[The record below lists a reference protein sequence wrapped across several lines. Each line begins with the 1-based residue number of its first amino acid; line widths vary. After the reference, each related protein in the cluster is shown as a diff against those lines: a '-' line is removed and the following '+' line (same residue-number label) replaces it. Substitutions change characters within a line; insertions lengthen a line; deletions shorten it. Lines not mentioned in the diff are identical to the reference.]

1 MERPCEKQDK
11 VNDFVNSFNQFSA
24 EFPDLRKDD
33 QTKEEL
39 LNRLEQ
45 LSNTLWDITE
55 RRKDESIEQIRK
67 MSQGGWSDMEMRSV
81 CRNMASLIEIEIKK
95 FETVYKIVMQAE
107 PPVEL
112 DAEIITKKLLDRQVP
127 TFDGDK
133 MISPIFEQVLG
144 SLLSK
149 LDDLVDKNPIVA
161 QIWEDPQ
168 GIVPQ
173 KEK

>member
-1 MERPCEKQDK
+1 
-11 VNDFVNSFNQFSA
+11 
-24 EFPDLRKDD
+24 
-33 QTKEEL
+33 
-39 LNRLEQ
+39 
-45 LSNTLWDITE
+45 
-55 RRKDESIEQIRK
+55 
-67 MSQGGWSDMEMRSV
+67 MEMRSV

-168 GIVPQ
+168 GIVLQ
-173 KEK
+173 KEKQIFTYKLALINSWALAILEEIFTHSR